1 VLCKIYKKVYANKS
15 KKAEEE
21 YFEDVEEDEDEVS
34 PQEDEFTTSLPFNS
48 NGAPQQSPFPPS
60 LPCNSNGSPKQFR
73 RIEQPLPLQLPSF
86 TVNEFTAPL
95 PCNSNGAALQ
105 QHIEH
110 FSTSL
115 AWNSIG
121 APQPPM
127 LQLPPS
133 YVNRI
138 YKSKTYIQKDV
149 EKEVISA
156 APLPCDSNNGALQQ
170 SQPFE
175 PVFIYDGSGGVIYL
189 SDEGGVFNEPFLQG
203 YTVPTTN
210 NPPHT
215 NGALQNEKGPPL

>member
-1 VLCKIYKKVYANKS
+1 V
-15 KKAEEE
+15 
-21 YFEDVEEDEDEVS
+21 DEDEDEES
-34 PQEDEFTTSLPFNS
+34 RQEDEFTTSQHFNS
-48 NGAPQQSPFPPS
+48 NGTPQQSPPPPS
-60 LPCNSNGSPKQFR
+60 LPCNSNGSPKRFR
-73 RIEQPLPLQLPSF
+73 RIEQPPPLQLPSF

-95 PCNSNGAALQ
+95 PGNSNGAAPQ

-121 APQPPM
+121 ALQSPT

-138 YKSKTYIQKDV
+138 DKSKTYIQKDE
-149 EKEVISA
+149 EKEVLSA

-175 PVFIYDGSGGVIYL
+175 PVFIYDGSGGAIYL
-189 SDEGGVFNEPFLQG
+189 SDEGGVFNEPFLEG
-203 YTVPTTN
+203 YTAPTTN

-215 NGALQNEKGPPL
+215 NGALKNEKGPPL

>member
-15 KKAEEE
+15 KTAEEE

-34 PQEDEFTTSLPFNS
+34 HQEDEFTTSLPFNS

-73 RIEQPLPLQLPSF
+73 RIEQPPLLQLPSF
-86 TVNEFTAPL
+86 SVNEFTAPL

-121 APQPPM
+121 A
-127 LQLPPS
+127 
-133 YVNRI
+133 
-138 YKSKTYIQKDV
+138 
-149 EKEVISA
+149 
-156 APLPCDSNNGALQQ
+156 LQQ
-170 SQPFE
+170 SQLFE
-175 PVFIYDGSGGVIYL
+175 PNDGSGGVIYR
-189 SDEGGVFNEPFLQG
+189 SDEGGVLNEPFFQG
-203 YTVPTTN
+203 YTAPTTN
-210 NPPHT
+210 NPRHS
-215 NGALQNEKGPPL
+215 NGALQNEKGPLM

>member
-1 VLCKIYKKVYANKS
+1 MLCKIYKKVYANKS
-15 KKAEEE
+15 KKAEDE
-21 YFEDVEEDEDEVS
+21 YFEDVEEDEDE
-34 PQEDEFTTSLPFNS
+34 QEGEFTTSLPFNS

-60 LPCNSNGSPKQFR
+60 LPCNSNGSLKQFQ

-86 TVNEFTAPL
+86 SVNEFTAPS

-121 APQPPM
+121 APQLPT
-127 LQLPPS
+127 LQLPQS
-133 YVNRI
+133 YINRI
-138 YKSKTYIQKDV
+138 YKFKTYIQKDV

-156 APLPCDSNNGALQQ
+156 APLPCNSDNGALQQ
-170 SQPFE
+170 SQSFE
-175 PVFIYDGSGGVIYL
+175 IYDGLEDFLNL
-189 SDEGGVFNEPFLQG
+189 SDEGGVFNEPFFQG
-203 YTVPTTN
+203 STAPTTN

-215 NGALQNEKGPPL
+215 NGTRQNEMGPPM

>member
-1 VLCKIYKKVYANKS
+1 M
-15 KKAEEE
+15 EEE
-21 YFEDVEEDEDEVS
+21 YFEDGDEDEDEVS
-34 PQEDEFTTSLPFNS
+34 RQEDEFTTSLPFNP
-48 NGAPQQSPFPPS
+48 NGAPQQSPPPPS
-60 LPCNSNGSPKQFR
+60 LPCNSNGSPKQFQR
-73 RIEQPLPLQLPSF
+73 VEQPSLLQLPSF
-86 TVNEFTAPL
+86 PVNEFTAPL

-121 APQPPM
+121 ATQPPT

-138 YKSKTYIQKDV
+138 HKSETYIQKDV
-149 EKEVISA
+149 ENEVISA
-156 APLPCDSNNGALQQ
+156 APLPRDSNNGALKQ

-175 PVFIYDGSGGVIYL
+175 TFFTYDGSGGVIYL

-203 YTVPTTN
+203 YIAPTTN

-215 NGALQNEKGPPL
+215 NGVLQNGKDPPL